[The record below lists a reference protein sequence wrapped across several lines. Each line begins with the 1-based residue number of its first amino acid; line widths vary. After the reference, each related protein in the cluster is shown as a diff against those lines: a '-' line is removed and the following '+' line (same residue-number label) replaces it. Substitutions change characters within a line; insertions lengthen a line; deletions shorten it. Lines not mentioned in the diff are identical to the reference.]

1 MDFVR
6 IIKHDLTGD
15 LTTQEPTI
23 RQHVMRNRLF
33 HEQYAKHQL
42 QTKKR
47 RKESNYRPVPKLL
60 FPSALER
67 VQSSGSFAS
76 GDMGASTLVK
86 IKKQVSFSLL
96 FQLNN
101 LEQGETN

>member
-15 LTTQEPTI
+15 LTIQEPTI

-42 QTKKR
+42 KTKKR

-60 FPSALER
+60 FPSALDR
-67 VQSSGSFAS
+67 VQSNASF
-76 GDMGASTLVK
+76 DIGASTLAK
-86 IKKQVSFSLL
+86 IKKQVSLCQIIQVK
-96 FQLNN
+96 QLK
-101 LEQGETN
+101 QGETN

>member
-42 QTKKR
+42 KTKQR

-60 FPSALER
+60 FPSALDR
-67 VQSSGSFAS
+67 VQSNASFGS
-76 GDMGASTLVK
+76 GDIGASTLAK
-86 IKKQVSFSLL
+86 IKKQVSLCQIIQVK
-96 FQLNN
+96 QLK
-101 LEQGETN
+101 QGETN